1 VNLKVRLSAEAFQ
14 GAEPHNCQAPDAV
27 IQLVHHGERNL
38 RSIADLRGLRFPDM
52 YVVRMLFKEG
62 LQRRQGSVLELGCG
76 SGNNLLPFADFG
88 WDVTGLDISRDALSD
103 ARHNLDGVGTFIEC
117 DLATDFPLPEDKMFD
132 AILLPNIIYYLPRR
146 SFTRVLQECRR
157 RIRPE
162 GVLLLIARTREDWRY
177 GRGLEQEP
185 GGYRLDCR
193 ETGEYGLLNVFY
205 DADELSALVREH
217 FGELRDSHRL
227 FATCD
232 NPQAGIVVRNADV
245 VIWGRAV
252 GA

>member
-1 VNLKVRLSAEAFQ
+1 MS
-14 GAEPHNCQAPDAV
+14 GAV
-27 IQLVHHGERNL
+27 IQLINDGDQNL
-38 RSIADLRGLRFPDM
+38 RSIAELRGLRFPDM

-62 LQRRQGSVLELGCG
+62 LHLKQGSVLELGCG

-88 WDVTGLDISRDALSD
+88 WDVTGLDISPEALSD
-103 ARHNLDGVGTFIEC
+103 ARHNLNGCATLIEC
-117 DLATDFPLPEDKMFD
+117 DLAADLPLPDGQKFD

-146 SFTRVLQECRR
+146 AFTRLLRDCRR
-157 RIRPE
+157 HLHPG
-162 GVLLLIARTREDWRY
+162 GVLFLIARTREDWRY
-177 GRGLEQEP
+177 GRGSEQET
-185 GGYRLDCR
+185 GGYRLNCR

-205 DADELSALVREH
+205 DGDELCELVREH
-217 FGELRDSHRL
+217 FGELQGMHRL

-252 GA
+252 AP